1 VHLINIQCPEA
12 VSMFQLFRRDVLKCL
27 RGVCEDERF
36 VKESDHADLACTIAF
51 KLAKE
56 QKRKPIEVANEIAE
70 KLEPIGY
77 IGKIEVVN
85 GYINFF
91 ASEEFLEDTI
101 NTILDTDENYGSLNL
116 RGKVLIEHTSANP
129 DGPIHIGHM
138 RNSIIG
144 DSLARIFRKAGFD
157 VTTHYYVNDMGRQ
170 IAIAVLGYRMFGLDE
185 SKKPDHAVVEAYVKA
200 NREIENN
207 PDLEREV
214 ERLMIEYE
222 KFSDD
227 VVGDFEYV
235 VSKALDGIKQTLREL
250 NIHHDD
256 YVWESE
262 FLRNGYVDKILKML
276 DEKGLIKKEDAW
288 FVELD
293 EKPVVLRRENGTTL
307 YITRDLAYH
316 LWKNENFERFIN
328 VLGADHK
335 LYGKQL
341 SKILEL
347 INLKPPE
354 IVFFEFVS
362 LPEGSMSTRK
372 GKFVS
377 ADELIAKVYEEAKKI
392 VEERNFRKEEKEKIA
407 KAVAVGAIRFDF
419 VKIAPEKPMVFDWE
433 KALDFERQTASY
445 VQYAHARCC
454 SILRKAVESGMPDL
468 EFKPELC
475 TKVER
480 NLVMLLSKFSYVIE
494 KVIKDLKPNYVA
506 EYLLSVANTFND
518 FYREHRVLDEVSEIR
533 MHRLAIVDAVRIV
546 LRNGL
551 ELLGI
556 EALERM

>member
-1 VHLINIQCPEA
+1 
-12 VSMFQLFRRDVLKCL
+12 MFQLFRRDVLRCL
-27 RGVCEDERF
+27 KNLDVDERF

-56 QKRKPIEVANEIAE
+56 QKRSPVEVANELIE
-70 KLEPIGY
+70 TLEPIGY

-91 ASEEFLEDTI
+91 ASEEFLEDTV
-101 NTILDTDENYGSLNL
+101 NTIIDTDENYGSLRL
-116 RGKVLIEHTSANP
+116 KGKVLIEHTSANP
-129 DGPIHIGHM
+129 DGPLHIGHM

-157 VTTHYYVNDMGRQ
+157 VETHYYVNDMGRQ
-170 IAIAVLGYRMFGLDE
+170 VAIAVLGYRLFGLDE
-185 SKKPDHAVVEAYVKA
+185 SKKPDYAVVEAYIRA
-200 NREIENN
+200 NRE
-207 PDLEREV
+207 LESNLELEKEV
-214 ERLMIEYE
+214 ERLMVEYE
-222 KFSDD
+222 NGNEE
-227 VVGDFEYV
+227 VIRDFEYV
-235 VSKALDGIKQTLREL
+235 VSKALDGIKQTLKEL
-250 NIHHDD
+250 NIDHDK
-256 YVWESE
+256 YIWESE
-262 FLRNGYVDKILKML
+262 FLRNGYVDRIFNML
-276 DEKGLIKKEDAW
+276 EGRGLIKKEGAW
-288 FVELD
+288 VVDLED
-293 EKPVVLRRENGTTL
+293 KPVVIRRENGTTL

-316 LWKNENFERFIN
+316 LWKNEIFERFIN

-335 LYGKQL
+335 FYGRQL
-341 SKILEL
+341 QEILKL
-347 INLKPPE
+347 LDLKPPE

-377 ADELIAKVYEEAKKI
+377 ADELIAKVYEEARKI
-392 VEERNFRKEEKEKIA
+392 VEGRDLNEMEKERIA
-407 KAVAVGAIRFDF
+407 KAVAIGAIRFDF
-419 VKIAPEKPMVFDWE
+419 VKMSPEKPMVFDWE

-445 VQYAHARCC
+445 IQYSHARCC

-468 EFKPELC
+468 EFRPELC
-475 TKVER
+475 TKIER
-480 NLVMLLSKFSYVIE
+480 SLVMLLSKFPYVIE
-494 KVIKDLKPNYVA
+494 RVVKDLKPNYIA
-506 EYLLSVANTFND
+506 EYLLSVANIFND
-518 FYREHRVLDEVSEIR
+518 FYREHRVLDESSEIR

>member
-1 VHLINIQCPEA
+1 
-12 VSMFQLFRRDVLKCL
+12 MFQLFRRDVLKCL

-70 KLEPIGY
+70 KLEHIGY

-222 KFSDD
+222 KFSDE

-354 IVFFEFVS
+354 IVSFEFVS

>member
-1 VHLINIQCPEA
+1 
-12 VSMFQLFRRDVLKCL
+12 MFQLFRRDVLKCL

-222 KFSDD
+222 KFSDE

-250 NIHHDD
+250 NIYHDD

>member
-1 VHLINIQCPEA
+1 
-12 VSMFQLFRRDVLKCL
+12 MFQLFRRDVLKCL

-235 VSKALDGIKQTLREL
+235 VSKALEGIKQTLREL

-354 IVFFEFVS
+354 IVFFEIVS

-494 KVIKDLKPNYVA
+494 KVVRDLKPNYVA

>member
-1 VHLINIQCPEA
+1 
-12 VSMFQLFRRDVLKCL
+12 MFQLFKRDVLKCL
-27 RGVCEDERF
+27 RKVCKDERF

-51 KLAKE
+51 KIAKE
-56 QKRKPIEVANEIAE
+56 QKRNPIEVANEIAE
-70 KLEPIGY
+70 NLDPIGY

-91 ASEEFLEDTI
+91 ANEEFLEDTI
-101 NTILDTDENYGSLNL
+101 NTIIDTDENYGSLNL
-116 RGKVLIEHTSANP
+116 KGKVLIEHTSANP

-170 IAIAVLGYRMFGLDE
+170 IAIAVLGYRLFGLDE

-200 NREIENN
+200 NKEIENN
-207 PDLEREV
+207 PELEKEV

-222 KFSDD
+222 NFSKD
-227 VVGDFEYV
+227 VVEDFKYV
-235 VSKALDGIKQTLREL
+235 VSKALEGIKQTLKEL
-250 NIHHDD
+250 NVHHDD

-262 FLRNGYVDKILKML
+262 FLKNRYVDKILKML
-276 DEKGLIKKEDAW
+276 DKKGLIKKEGAW

-293 EKPVVLRRENGTTL
+293 EKPVILRRENGTTL

-335 LYGKQL
+335 LYGRQL
-341 SKILEL
+341 SKILES

-372 GKFVS
+372 GKFIS
-377 ADELIAKVYEEAKKI
+377 ADELIAKVYNEAKKI
-392 VEERNFRKEEKEKIA
+392 VENRDLSDEDKEKIA
-407 KAVAVGAIRFDF
+407 KAVAIGAIRFDF
-419 VKIAPEKPMVFDWE
+419 IKIAPEKPMVFDWE

-454 SILRKAVESGMPDL
+454 SILRKAVKEGMPDL
-468 EFKPELC
+468 DFRPELC
-475 TKVER
+475 TKTER
-480 NLVMLLSKFSYVIE
+480 DLVMLLSKFSYVIE
-494 KVIKDLKPNYVA
+494 KVIKDLKPNYIA

-518 FYREHRVLDEVSEIR
+518 FYREHRVLDEKAEIR

-551 ELLGI
+551 DLIGI

>member
-1 VHLINIQCPEA
+1 
-12 VSMFQLFRRDVLKCL
+12 MFLRFKNDVFKCL
-27 RGVCEDERF
+27 KKALKEIDERF
-36 VKESDHADLACTIAF
+36 VRESDHADLACTIAF

-56 QKRKPIEVANEIAE
+56 QKRNPVEIATELAE

-91 ASEEFLEDTI
+91 ASEEYLEDTI
-101 NTILDTDENYGSLNL
+101 NLIIDSDENYGSLNL
-116 RGKVLIEHTSANP
+116 KGKVLIEHTSANP
-129 DGPIHIGHM
+129 DGPLHIGHI

-144 DSLARIFRKAGFD
+144 DTLARIFKKAGFE

-170 IAIAVLGYRMFGLDE
+170 VAIAVLGYKRFGLSDE
-185 SKKPDHAVVEAYVKA
+185 KPDHAVVKAYISA
-200 NREIENN
+200 NKLIEEN
-207 PDLEREV
+207 PDLEKEV

-222 KFSDD
+222 NGNEAVIK
-227 VVGDFEYV
+227 DFREV
-235 VSKALDGIKQTLREL
+235 VSKALEGIKETLRML
-250 NIHHDD
+250 NIEHDEFI
-256 YVWESE
+256 WESE
-262 FLRNGYVDKILKML
+262 FLRNGYVDRVFEML
-276 DEKGLIKKEDAW
+276 EEKRLLKKEGAW
-288 FVELD
+288 FVELEGH

-316 LWKNENFERFIN
+316 VWKNENYERFIN

-341 SKILEL
+341 QDILKL
-347 INLKPPE
+347 LGLKPPE

-372 GKFVS
+372 GKFIS
-377 ADELIAKVYEEAKKI
+377 ADELIQKVYDEAKKI
-392 VEERNFRKEEKEKIA
+392 VENRDLSDEEKEEIA
-407 KAVAVGAIRFDF
+407 KAVAIGALRFDF
-419 VKIAPEKPMVFDWE
+419 VKIAPEKPMVFDWQ

-445 VQYAHARCC
+445 IQYSHARCC
-454 SILRKAVESGMPDL
+454 SILRKAVQSGMPDL

-475 TKVER
+475 TPLER
-480 NLVMLLSKFSYVIE
+480 KLVMLLSKFSYTIQRVVKE
-494 KVIKDLKPNYVA
+494 LKPSIFA
-506 EYLLSVANTFND
+506 EYLLNVANTFND
-518 FYREHRVLDEVSEIR
+518 FYREHRVLDESSEIR

-556 EALERM
+556 KALEKM